1 MLKNYLK
8 IALRYLTKNKT
19 YSIINIGG
27 LAIGMACT
35 ILIMIWIN
43 YEFNYDAF
51 HKNKDQIYWAVRE
64 YNYPDGTKEY
74 SPVNVLPLANALTT
88 EYPEIKKAAR
98 FNDAFGEFPLRFKDK
113 VLYANGAPTDQDFFE
128 IFTFP
133 FLYGTASSALQ
144 NSNSLVLT
152 KSTAEKFFGSKNPI
166 GETLQFELWG
176 KWWNFIVT
184 GVIENI
190 PVNSDFRFDILFPVS
205 FLNKLGWDETNWKN
219 GCVKTYILTEPGIN
233 INELSQKIADIGR
246 RHNPDVE
253 ASTILFPFTKVHLY
267 NFNGGGR
274 ITYIYIFLI
283 IAAFILVIS
292 CINFINLTTARYEKR
307 AKEIGVKKAAGASR
321 LQIGGQFMIESILF
335 SLLALLLSIIIV
347 ELSISSFSRLVE
359 GQQLLH
365 YSGSMLL
372 WSFIIALIVGIAS
385 GLYPSVFLSSVATIN
400 VFKGAVLSNN
410 INRSSSLRKILV
422 GFQFTLSIILIIGVI
437 VVHNQLSFMKN
448 KPLGFVKD
456 QVVRLTLRSELR
468 NPVTFETIKNKLLS
482 NPSIKSLTACN
493 SNFTEWQ
500 FTADEKEIGWE
511 GKKPNDKIEMEV
523 NSVDPDYLKTF
534 GMKMIQ
540 GRFFSNDF
548 PTDINEAVILN
559 ETAVKALRLK
569 NPVGQQF
576 EYRGKR
582 HIIGVIKDFN
592 FYSLRQKI
600 TPLILFIAPY
610 WYHSFYIKIHSDEP
624 GGIIDFIDH
633 TIKQSI
639 PDYPFEYSFL
649 DDDLNNLYKSE
660 QNIGTI
666 LTIFSLLAIFISCLG
681 ILGLI
686 AFVTERRIKEIGIRK
701 VLGASVTSI
710 IFILTKDFTK
720 WILLANIVAWPIAYY
735 FMNKWLQ
742 DFAYRIS
749 IGWWVFIL
757 AGGIAIVIALT
768 TVSFKAVKAATVNPV
783 ESLRYE

>member
-1 MLKNYLK
+1 MLNNYLK
-8 IALRYLTKNKT
+8 IALRYLIKSKT
-19 YSIINIGG
+19 YSVINIGG
-27 LAIGMACT
+27 LAIGIACI
-35 ILIMIWIN
+35 ILIMLWIN
-43 YEFNYDAF
+43 FEFSYDAF

-190 PVNSDFRFDILFPVS
+190 PANSDFRFDILFPVS

-233 INELSQKIADIGR
+233 INELSQKIADIGP

-267 NFNGGGR
+267 DFNGSGR
-274 ITYIYIFLI
+274 IKYIFIFLI

-321 LQIGGQFMIESILF
+321 LQIGAQFMIESILF
-335 SLLALLLSIIIV
+335 SLFALVLSIIIV
-347 ELSISSFSRLVE
+347 ELSVPSFS
-359 GQQLLH
+359 LLAGEKH
-365 YSGSMLL
+365 LFHFSGLILL
-372 WSFIIALIVGIAS
+372 WSFIIAIIVGVAS
-385 GLYPSVFLSSVATIN
+385 GVYPSVLLSSKATIN
-400 VFKGAVLSNN
+400 VFKGAGLSNN
-410 INRSSSLRKILV
+410 INRSASLRKILV

-437 VVHNQLSFMKN
+437 VIHNQLSFMKN
-448 KPLGFVKD
+448 KPLGFDKD
-456 QVVRLTLRSELR
+456 QVVRLTLRSELS
-468 NPVTFETIKNKLLS
+468 NQVTFETIKNRLLS
-482 NPSIKSLTACN
+482 NPDISSLTACN

-500 FTADEKEIGWE
+500 FTANEKEIGWK

-534 GMKMIQ
+534 GMKMNQ

-548 PTDINEAVILN
+548 PTDINEAVVLN

-576 EYRGKR
+576 EYHGKR

-592 FYSLRQKI
+592 FYSLHQQI
-600 TPLILFIAPY
+600 TPLILFVAPY
-610 WYHSFYIKIHSDEP
+610 WYHSLYIKIHSDEP
-624 GGIIDFIDH
+624 AEVIQFIER

-639 PDYPFEYSFL
+639 PDYPFVYSFL
-649 DDDLNNLYKSE
+649 DDDLNNLYRSE

-666 LTIFSLLAIFISCLG
+666 LTIFSSLAIFISCLG

-686 AFVTERRIKEIGIRK
+686 AFVTERRTKEIGIRK
-701 VLGASVTSI
+701 VLGASIPGVVLLLI
-710 IFILTKDFTK
+710 KDFTK
-720 WILLANIVAWPIAYY
+720 WILLANIIAWPIAYY
-735 FMNKWLQ
+735 FMNRWLQ
-742 DFAYRIS
+742 DFAYRIEIS
-749 IGWWVFIL
+749 WWVFIL
-757 AGGIAIVIALT
+757 AGVIALIIALLT
-768 TVSFKAVKAATVNPV
+768 ISFQAIKAAMANPV
-783 ESLRYE
+783 ESLHYE